1 MYLSSKIVKRLKP
14 IIFISFLIPSV
25 LWFYQFINN
34 NLGVNPIDKLMDKL
48 GEFTLQLLIFTLI
61 VSDLSKFKSLR
72 SLQLLRRMIGL
83 FAFYYVAIHLLTYV
97 FLDHFFNFSFI
108 IKDIIKRPFITF
120 GFFGFLLL
128 LPLVF
133 TSTKK
138 MLQKLTFKIWKR
150 IHYLIYVVILL
161 GILHFYLLT
170 KADKTEPLIYLFIV
184 FVLFSLRIVRKFINP
199 QVDQF

>member
-61 VSDLSKFKSLR
+61 VSDLSKLKSLR